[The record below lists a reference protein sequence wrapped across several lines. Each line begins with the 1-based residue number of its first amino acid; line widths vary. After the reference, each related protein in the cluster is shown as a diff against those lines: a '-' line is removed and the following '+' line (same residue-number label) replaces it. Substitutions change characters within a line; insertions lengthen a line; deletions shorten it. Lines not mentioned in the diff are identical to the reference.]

1 MMKTF
6 RYIFNLFLF
15 EIVTFAIKW
24 GMILTVAAVYKIDT
38 FDLLLMIV
46 LVLLDL
52 IAPTVLKS
60 NLLKAIT
67 AFAIWYFLLPL
78 FKNVLIEIPTF
89 LSWVKVIS
97 ISFLIFV
104 AQFFEMATF
113 LNLIEKGLSYE
124 I

>member
-1 MMKTF
+1 MEKF
-6 RYIFNLFLF
+6 RYILSLFLF

-24 GMILTVAAVYKIDT
+24 GIIFTVSAVYKIAT

-46 LVLLDL
+46 LFFLDL
-52 IAPTVLKS
+52 IAPTALKS
-60 NLLKAIT
+60 NGLKAIT

-78 FKNVLIEIPTF
+78 FKNGLIEIPTF

-97 ISFLIFV
+97 ISFLILV

-113 LNLIEKGLSYE
+113 LNLIEKGLTYE

>member
-1 MMKTF
+1 MEKF
-6 RYIFNLFLF
+6 RYIFSLLLF
-15 EIVTFAIKW
+15 EIVCISIKW
-24 GMILTVAAVYKIDT
+24 GIIFTVSAVYKIAT

-46 LVLLDL
+46 LFFLDL
-52 IAPTVLKS
+52 IAPTALKS
-60 NLLKAIT
+60 NLLKGIT

-78 FKNVLIEIPTF
+78 FKNGLIEIPSF

-97 ISFLIFV
+97 SSFLILV

>member
-1 MMKTF
+1 MKI

-24 GMILTVAAVYKIDT
+24 GIIFTVSAVYKIAT

-46 LVLLDL
+46 LFFLDL

-78 FKNVLIEIPTF
+78 FKNVLIEIPSF
-89 LSWVKVIS
+89 LSWVKAIS
-97 ISFLIFV
+97 ITFLILV

-113 LNLIEKGLSYE
+113 QNLIEKGLTYE

>member
-1 MMKTF
+1 MEKF
-6 RYIFNLFLF
+6 RYILSLFLF

-24 GMILTVAAVYKIDT
+24 GIIFTASAVYKIAT

-46 LVLLDL
+46 LFFLDL

-89 LSWVKVIS
+89 LSWVKAIS
-97 ISFLIFV
+97 ISFLILV

-113 LNLIEKGLSYE
+113 LNLIEKGLTYE

>member
-1 MMKTF
+1 MEKF
-6 RYIFNLFLF
+6 RYIFSLFLF

-24 GMILTVAAVYKIDT
+24 GIIFTVSAVYKIAT

-46 LVLLDL
+46 LFFLDL
-52 IAPTVLKS
+52 IAPTALKS
-60 NLLKAIT
+60 NLLKGIT

-78 FKNVLIEIPTF
+78 FKNGLIEIPSF

-97 ISFLIFV
+97 SSFLILV

-124 I
+124 V

>member
-1 MMKTF
+1 MKI
-6 RYIFNLFLF
+6 RYIFNLLLF

-24 GMILTVAAVYKIDT
+24 GIVFVVSAVYKIDT

-46 LVLLDL
+46 LLFLDL

-60 NLLKAIT
+60 NLLKGIT

-78 FKNVLIEIPTF
+78 CKNQIIETPSFMSWCKLI
-89 LSWVKVIS
+89 IS
-97 ISFLIFV
+97 LFLILV

-113 LNLIEKGLSYE
+113 LNLTEKGLSDE

>member
-1 MMKTF
+1 MEKF
-6 RYIFNLFLF
+6 RYILSLFLF

-24 GMILTVAAVYKIDT
+24 GIIFTVSAVYKIAT

-46 LVLLDL
+46 LFFLDL

-78 FKNVLIEIPTF
+78 FKNVLIEIPSF
-89 LSWVKVIS
+89 LSWVKAIS
-97 ISFLIFV
+97 ITFLILV

-113 LNLIEKGLSYE
+113 QNLIEKGLTYE

>member
-1 MMKTF
+1 MKI

-89 LSWVKVIS
+89 ISWVKVIS
-97 ISFLIFV
+97 ISFLILV

>member
-1 MMKTF
+1 MEKF
-6 RYIFNLFLF
+6 RYILSLFLF

-24 GMILTVAAVYKIDT
+24 GIIFTVSAVYKIAT

-46 LVLLDL
+46 LFFLDL

-89 LSWVKVIS
+89 LSWVKAIS
-97 ISFLIFV
+97 ISFLILV

-113 LNLIEKGLSYE
+113 LNLIEKGLTYE

>member
-1 MMKTF
+1 MKI

-24 GMILTVAAVYKIDT
+24 GIIFTVSAVYKIAT

-46 LVLLDL
+46 LFFLDL

-67 AFAIWYFLLPL
+67 AFG
-78 FKNVLIEIPTF
+78 
-89 LSWVKVIS
+89 IS
-97 ISFLIFV
+97 YYHYLRMF
-104 AQFFEMATF
+104 
-113 LNLIEKGLSYE
+113 
-124 I
+124 

>member
-1 MMKTF
+1 MNKF

-24 GMILTVAAVYKIDT
+24 GIVCVVSALYKINT

-78 FKNVLIEIPTF
+78 FKNVLIEIPSF
-89 LSWVKVIS
+89 LSWVKAIS
-97 ISFLIFV
+97 ITFLILV

-113 LNLIEKGLSYE
+113 QNLIEKGLTYE

>member
-1 MMKTF
+1 MNKF

-24 GMILTVAAVYKIDT
+24 GIVFVVSALYKINT

-78 FKNVLIEIPTF
+78 FKNVLIEIPSF
-89 LSWVKVIS
+89 LSWVKAIS
-97 ISFLIFV
+97 ITFLILV

-113 LNLIEKGLSYE
+113 QNLIEKRLTYE

>member
-1 MMKTF
+1 MNKF

-24 GMILTVAAVYKIDT
+24 GIVFVVSALYKINT

-78 FKNVLIEIPTF
+78 FKNVLIEIPSF
-89 LSWVKVIS
+89 LSWVKAIS
-97 ISFLIFV
+97 ITFLILV
-104 AQFFEMATF
+104 AQFFETATF
-113 LNLIEKGLSYE
+113 QNLIEKGLTYE

>member
-52 IAPTVLKS
+52 IVPTVLKS

-78 FKNVLIEIPTF
+78 FKNGLIEIPTF

>member
-1 MMKTF
+1 MEKF
-6 RYIFNLFLF
+6 RYIFSLFLF
-15 EIVTFAIKW
+15 EIVCISIKW
-24 GMILTVAAVYKIDT
+24 GIIFSVAAVYKINT

-46 LVLLDL
+46 LFFLDL

-78 FKNVLIEIPTF
+78 LKNGIIEEPTF
-89 LSWVKVIS
+89 LSWVKAIS
-97 ISFLIFV
+97 ITFLILV

-113 LNLIEKGLSYE
+113 QNLIEKGLTYE

>member
-1 MMKTF
+1 MEKF
-6 RYIFNLFLF
+6 RYILSLFLF

-24 GMILTVAAVYKIDT
+24 GIIFTVSAVYKIAT

-46 LVLLDL
+46 LFFLDL

-89 LSWVKVIS
+89 LSWVKAIS
-97 ISFLIFV
+97 ISFLILV
-104 AQFFEMATF
+104 AQFFEKATF
-113 LNLIEKGLSYE
+113 LNLIEKGLTYE

>member
-1 MMKTF
+1 MNKF

-24 GMILTVAAVYKIDT
+24 GIVFVVSALYKINT

-78 FKNVLIEIPTF
+78 FKNVLIEIPSF
-89 LSWVKVIS
+89 LSWVKAIS
-97 ISFLIFV
+97 ITFLILV

-113 LNLIEKGLSYE
+113 QNLIEKGLTYE

>member
-1 MMKTF
+1 MEKF
-6 RYIFNLFLF
+6 RYILSLFLF

-24 GMILTVAAVYKIDT
+24 GIIFTVSAVYKIAT

-46 LVLLDL
+46 LFFLDL

-78 FKNVLIEIPTF
+78 LKNGIIEEPTF
-89 LSWVKVIS
+89 LSWVKAIS
-97 ISFLIFV
+97 ISFLILV

-113 LNLIEKGLSYE
+113 LNLIEKGLTYE
-124 I
+124 L

>member
-1 MMKTF
+1 MEKF
-6 RYIFNLFLF
+6 RYIFSLLLF
-15 EIVTFAIKW
+15 EIVWISIKW
-24 GMILTVAAVYKIDT
+24 GIIFTVSAVYKIAT

-46 LVLLDL
+46 LFFLDL
-52 IAPTVLKS
+52 IAPTALKS
-60 NLLKAIT
+60 NLLKGIT

-78 FKNVLIEIPTF
+78 FKNGLIEIPSF

-97 ISFLIFV
+97 SSFLILV

-124 I
+124 V

>member
-1 MMKTF
+1 MEKF
-6 RYIFNLFLF
+6 RYILSLFLF

>member
-1 MMKTF
+1 MKTF

-78 FKNVLIEIPTF
+78 FKNGLIEIPTF

-97 ISFLIFV
+97 ISFLILV

-113 LNLIEKGLSYE
+113 QNLIEKGLSYE

>member
-1 MMKTF
+1 MKTF

-78 FKNVLIEIPTF
+78 FKNGLIEIPTF

>member
-1 MMKTF
+1 MEKF
-6 RYIFNLFLF
+6 RYILSLFLF

-24 GMILTVAAVYKIDT
+24 GIIFTVSAVYKIAT

-46 LVLLDL
+46 LFFLDL

-89 LSWVKVIS
+89 LSWLKAIS
-97 ISFLIFV
+97 ISFLILV

-113 LNLIEKGLSYE
+113 LNLIEKGLIYE

>member
-1 MMKTF
+1 MKI

-78 FKNVLIEIPTF
+78 FKNQLIETPTF
-89 LSWVKVIS
+89 LSWFKVIS
-97 ISFLIFV
+97 ISFLIFA

>member
-1 MMKTF
+1 MNKF

-24 GMILTVAAVYKIDT
+24 GIVFVVSALYKINT

-78 FKNVLIEIPTF
+78 FKNVLIEIPSF
-89 LSWVKVIS
+89 LSWVKAIS
-97 ISFLIFV
+97 ITFLILV

-113 LNLIEKGLSYE
+113 LNLIEKGLTYE

>member
-1 MMKTF
+1 MNKF

-24 GMILTVAAVYKIDT
+24 GIVFVVSALYKINT

-78 FKNVLIEIPTF
+78 FKNGLIEIPTF

-97 ISFLIFV
+97 ISFLILV

-124 I
+124 S

>member
-1 MMKTF
+1 MNKF

-15 EIVTFAIKW
+15 EIVCISIKW
-24 GMILTVAAVYKIDT
+24 GIIFSVAAVYKINT
-38 FDLLLMIV
+38 FDLLLMII
-46 LVLLDL
+46 LFFLDL

-78 FKNVLIEIPTF
+78 FKNVLIEIPSF
-89 LSWVKVIS
+89 LSWVKAIS
-97 ISFLIFV
+97 ITFLILV

-113 LNLIEKGLSYE
+113 QNLIEKGLTYE

>member
-1 MMKTF
+1 MEKF
-6 RYIFNLFLF
+6 RYILSLFLF

-24 GMILTVAAVYKIDT
+24 GIIFTVSAVYKIAT

-46 LVLLDL
+46 LFFLDL
-52 IAPTVLKS
+52 IAPTALKS
-60 NLLKAIT
+60 NGLKAIT

-78 FKNVLIEIPTF
+78 LKNGIIEGPTF
-89 LSWVKVIS
+89 ISWFEVIS
-97 ISFLIFV
+97 ISFLILV

-113 LNLIEKGLSYE
+113 QNLIEKGLTYE

>member
-1 MMKTF
+1 MEKF
-6 RYIFNLFLF
+6 RYIFSLLLF
-15 EIVTFAIKW
+15 EIVCISIKW
-24 GMILTVAAVYKIDT
+24 GIIFTVSAVYKIAT

-46 LVLLDL
+46 LFFLDL
-52 IAPTVLKS
+52 IALTALKS
-60 NLLKAIT
+60 NLLKGIT

-78 FKNVLIEIPTF
+78 FKNGLIEIPSF

-97 ISFLIFV
+97 SSFLILV

-124 I
+124 V

>member
-1 MMKTF
+1 
-6 RYIFNLFLF
+6 
-15 EIVTFAIKW
+15 VTFAIKW
-24 GMILTVAAVYKIDT
+24 GIVFVVSALYKINT

-78 FKNVLIEIPTF
+78 FKNVLIEIPSF
-89 LSWVKVIS
+89 LSWVKAIS
-97 ISFLIFV
+97 ITFLILV

-113 LNLIEKGLSYE
+113 QNLIEKGLTYE

>member
-1 MMKTF
+1 MEKF
-6 RYIFNLFLF
+6 RYILSLFLF

-24 GMILTVAAVYKIDT
+24 GIIFTVSAVYKIAT

-46 LVLLDL
+46 LFFLDL

-78 FKNVLIEIPTF
+78 LKNGIIEEPTF

>member
-1 MMKTF
+1 MNKF

-15 EIVTFAIKW
+15 EIVCISIKW
-24 GMILTVAAVYKIDT
+24 GIIFSVAAVYKINT
-38 FDLLLMIV
+38 FDLLLMII
-46 LVLLDL
+46 LFFLDL

-78 FKNVLIEIPTF
+78 FKNVLIEIPSF
-89 LSWVKVIS
+89 LSWLKAIS
-97 ISFLIFV
+97 ITFLILV

-113 LNLIEKGLSYE
+113 QNLIEKGLTYE

>member
-1 MMKTF
+1 MNKF

-24 GMILTVAAVYKIDT
+24 GIVFVVSALYKINT

-78 FKNVLIEIPTF
+78 FKNVLIEVPSF
-89 LSWVKVIS
+89 LSWVKAIS
-97 ISFLIFV
+97 ITFLILV

-113 LNLIEKGLSYE
+113 QNLIEKGLTYE

>member
-1 MMKTF
+1 MEKF
-6 RYIFNLFLF
+6 RYILSLFLF

-24 GMILTVAAVYKIDT
+24 GIIFTVSAVYKIAT

-46 LVLLDL
+46 LFFLDL
-52 IAPTVLKS
+52 IVPTVLKS

-89 LSWVKVIS
+89 LSWVKAIS
-97 ISFLIFV
+97 ISFLILV

-113 LNLIEKGLSYE
+113 LNLIEKGLTYE